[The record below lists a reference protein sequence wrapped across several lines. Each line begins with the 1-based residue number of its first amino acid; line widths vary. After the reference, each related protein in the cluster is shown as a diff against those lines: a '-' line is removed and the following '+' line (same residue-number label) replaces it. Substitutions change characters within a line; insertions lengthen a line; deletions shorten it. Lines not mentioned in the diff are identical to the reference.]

1 MWFKINNNKMKTNS
15 HKYVAMNDKS
25 KENYAVKEKN
35 ALQQLFDNIRMDIF
49 KGYRLMTLNIGII
62 FV

>member
-1 MWFKINNNKMKTNS
+1 
-15 HKYVAMNDKS
+15 MNDKS

-49 KGYRLMTLNIGII
+49 KGYRLITLNIGII
-62 FV
+62 FA